1 MTTDA
6 ISAAD
11 LDVCFIR
18 MEHGGE
24 DVLFILLSRDG
35 SINRMGDGTPS
46 PVDKTLYIGVVKEP
60 LFDQLMEVVP
70 DDLFRYVSRLE
81 IPDREGIDTT
91 ISVMFQHKDGR
102 VLPFEVLFGS
112 ESGGVPLEL
121 QTILRRALELS
132 DGWWNGLRGR
142 DESPVPRRPDI

>member
-6 ISAAD
+6 IQAAD
-11 LDVCFIR
+11 LDACFIKI
-18 MEHGGE
+18 EHGG
-24 DVLFILLSRDG
+24 DPVLFILLARDG

-46 PVDKTLYIGVVKEP
+46 SAGDTLYIGVVNEP
-60 LFDQLMEVVP
+60 WFDQLMEVVP
-70 DDLFRYVSRLE
+70 VELFRYIGRLE
-81 IPDREGIDTT
+81 LEDREGIDSTL
-91 ISVMFQHKDGR
+91 SVIFQHKDGR

-132 DGWWNGLRGR
+132 DAWWN
-142 DESPVPRRPDI
+142 DERTHRS